1 MLTLLI
7 LIIEAIWNKAK
18 LYWSNLEKLTQSIS
32 IMGLRDASASKNVD
46 CLVIHHNFLVM
57 KIIHMPPQPPF
68 YSWPY
73 PFIISNLKFNLF
85 ALLQNLMPK
94 AALDMAMFTK
104 KGQNPKLVSQKYDVS
119 VGCGFGWGCGCGK
132 AFRDTF
138 HTKESLL
145 KSKAKAQQD
154 LGNDGG
160 GWLFVLQL
168 TYPCVWRNKWGS
180 HVDVAD
186 FANDFFVW
194 VPLSSKVLQTQTHLV
209 MRTLNIQK

>member
-1 MLTLLI
+1 
-7 LIIEAIWNKAK
+7 
-18 LYWSNLEKLTQSIS
+18 
-32 IMGLRDASASKNVD
+32 MGLRDASASKNFD

-57 KIIHMPPQPPF
+57 EIIHMPPQPPF

-119 VGCGFGWGCGCGK
+119 AGCGFGCGCGCGK

-145 KSKAKAQQD
+145 KIKAKAQQD
-154 LGNDGG
+154 LGNDCLCCNLHIHVFGEISEAAT
-160 GWLFVLQL
+160 LMLL
-168 TYPCVWRNKWGS
+168 T
-180 HVDVAD
+180 
-186 FANDFFVW
+186 
-194 VPLSSKVLQTQTHLV
+194 LQTTSLFESHCRRKFSRL
-209 MRTLNIQK
+209 RPTL